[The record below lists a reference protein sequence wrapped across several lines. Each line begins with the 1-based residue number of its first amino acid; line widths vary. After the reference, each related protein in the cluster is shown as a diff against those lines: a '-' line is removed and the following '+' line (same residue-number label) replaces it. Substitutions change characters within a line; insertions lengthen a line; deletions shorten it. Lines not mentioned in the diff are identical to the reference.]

1 MKYFINL
8 KKLINLRNGK
18 NVNIIQIQE
27 YGINTKEDSNIN
39 RLNDSVEAQK
49 L

>member
-27 YGINTKEDSNIN
+27 DGINTKEDSNIN

>member
-18 NVNIIQIQE
+18 KCKYYPNTDG
-27 YGINTKEDSNIN
+27 GINTKEDSYMNS
-39 RLNDSVEAQK
+39 LNDSIDAQK